1 MRCGVIFSK
10 ARPAS
15 ATAAA
20 QRTSRKSGQ
29 EAERSSA
36 QSGASSPA
44 TKSIGRS
51 AAALGR
57 ELARRATVDRPAPK
71 RAAADRISHGDGG
84 SSPTNTETVPATRPR
99 RVRRRALILRELAT
113 MTSAGTALPAALQT
127 LASALGGADGRTLA
141 RAARQLAD
149 GAPLSEV
156 LVDGAGFEAVEGALL
171 ITAERTGRLPELLGQ
186 LADRAEALAEVRSRV
201 LASLAWPMITVLV
214 GAVMMPVPALIQRGV
229 GAYLAEC
236 AMWLGALAAGAAV
249 IGVGIPAALR
259 VPAIADIVIAVLDP
273 IPGIGTFIRTRRLS
287 LLFGALGP
295 ALECGLPITE
305 ALELAANATGE
316 RSVRNRMAK
325 IGPRLVAGEDL
336 AQLLAEISGV
346 NRETRARIAS
356 GVQSGRLADA
366 CMRLANEQAIAYRR
380 AVEWMGTAIRLG
392 LTLLITVLVGAS
404 IVRHMQQLLT
414 APLGGMG
421 GDASELQRELM
432 RALPSL
438 GR

>member
-1 MRCGVIFSK
+1 
-10 ARPAS
+10 
-15 ATAAA
+15 
-20 QRTSRKSGQ
+20 
-29 EAERSSA
+29 
-36 QSGASSPA
+36 
-44 TKSIGRS
+44 
-51 AAALGR
+51 
-57 ELARRATVDRPAPK
+57 
-71 RAAADRISHGDGG
+71 
-84 SSPTNTETVPATRPR
+84 
-99 RVRRRALILRELAT
+99 